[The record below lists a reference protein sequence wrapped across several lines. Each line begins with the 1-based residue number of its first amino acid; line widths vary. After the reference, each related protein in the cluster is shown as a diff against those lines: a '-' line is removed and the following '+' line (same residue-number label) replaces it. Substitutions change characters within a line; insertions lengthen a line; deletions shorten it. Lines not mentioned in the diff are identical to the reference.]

1 MSVAFDCVDHS
12 NLLQRL
18 HSTVGLF
25 GVVLDWIDSF
35 LSGRTQH
42 SADLIQRS
50 TIDGVRRSIRDSTGF
65 SAWAAVVAYILY
77 TAELAHVVTRHGLS
91 LHQYADDCQVYTS
104 SPVDGAGVAVDQLS
118 TCLVDVEAR
127 CKPVVTVLTRVKH
140 RSCSWFFHSC
150 FPDSA

>member
-1 MSVAFDCVDHS
+1 MSAAFDCVDHS

-35 LSGRTQH
+35 LSGRTQQISYSGQI
-42 SADLIQRS
+42 SATCDVLF
-50 TIDGVRRSIRDSTGF
+50 GVLQGSVLGPLL
-65 SAWAAVVAYILY
+65 YILF
-77 TAELAHVVTRHGLS
+77 TAELAHVVARHGLS

-127 CKPVVTVLTRVKH
+127 CKPVVNVLIRVKH
-140 RSCSWFFHSC
+140 RSSSWILHSC
-150 FPDSA
+150 FSDSA